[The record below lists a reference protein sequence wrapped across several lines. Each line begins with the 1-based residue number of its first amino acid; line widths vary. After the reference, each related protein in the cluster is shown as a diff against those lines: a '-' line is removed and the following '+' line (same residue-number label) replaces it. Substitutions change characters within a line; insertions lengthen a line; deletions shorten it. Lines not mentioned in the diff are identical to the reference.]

1 MFMNTQT
8 MYESLKKTI
17 DSKVKDGLEDKN
29 FWNIFWIDEY
39 GFSHPR
45 TATTYSSGCI
55 LINNIDRVNTIDT
68 SIIDDLVKEAREY
81 VSHTSLKERN
91 NIKMPK
97 IKEVIFNNPATIIYW
112 RDGTKTVVKCQPED
126 TYDKEKGFIAACMK
140 KICGNDNTF
149 NKIINEW
156 CNNSENINSKEVIP
170 KKNKNVNK

>member
-91 NIKMPK
+91 NNMPK

-112 RDGTKTVVKCQPED
+112 RDGTKSVVKCQPED
-126 TYDKEKGFIAACMK
+126 TYDKEKGFMAAYMK

-149 NKIINEW
+149 NKIINNW
-156 CNNSENINSKEVIP
+156 CNDSENNKSKNYKDVNL
-170 KKNKNVNK
+170 NK